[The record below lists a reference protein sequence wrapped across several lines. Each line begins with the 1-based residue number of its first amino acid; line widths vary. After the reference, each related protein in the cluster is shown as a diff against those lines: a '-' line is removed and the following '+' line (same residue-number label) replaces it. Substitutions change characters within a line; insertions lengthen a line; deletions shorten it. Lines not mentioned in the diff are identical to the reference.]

1 MDVSMMMI
9 DETAAKLNTHEAV
22 CAERY
27 KQILDKFDNGSGK
40 MESMENK
47 IEGLETKVT
56 AIKDDVSKIGTK
68 ISTIGALVAG
78 SIVLVQVV
86 VEIWRAFHG

>member
-27 KQILDKFDNGSGK
+27 KQILDKFDNGSNK

-47 IEGLETKVT
+47 IESLETKVT
-56 AIKDDVSKIGTK
+56 SIKQDVSEIGTK
-68 ISTIGALVAG
+68 IGTMGAVV
-78 SIVLVQVV
+78 SVVFVLIQAA
-86 VEIWRAFHG
+86 VELWRAFHG